1 MGTGRQVGQWGLGG
15 HRSSPRLMRLLT
27 AMLSQTSCLAVNAF

>member
-1 MGTGRQVGQWGLGG
+1 MGQWGLGG

-27 AMLSQTSCLAVNAF
+27 VTLSQTSCLAVNAF